1 MVSNAKKTFYKEYYK
16 ITNRIYADHIIWSA
30 KDREHAWRKGQI
42 NTSKTERVVFITAQY
57 CGLLAAG
64 ILFETGNSQ
73 YGIFGYVMFL
83 LSLLITDFSIT
94 KIELLYQLFTHN
106 SLYASLL
113 YKAFSGK
120 IDGFWCLIQPK
131 VKKKVSGFVR
141 INRNKFIVKYR
152 VVFRKKHE
160 GVSIIISPFHIRVK
174 TEKHNTVF
182 NDTKVTITQLADGV
196 SEVLNSL

>member
-1 MVSNAKKTFYKEYYK
+1 MNRLAFYKEYYQ
-16 ITNRIYADHIIWSA
+16 ITNQIYADHTIWSA
-30 KDREHAWRKGQI
+30 KDREQTWRKGQI
-42 NTSKTERVVFITAQY
+42 NTSKKERAVFIAAQY

-64 ILFETGNSQ
+64 ILFVTGNSQ
-73 YGIFGYVMFL
+73 YGIIGCVMFL
-83 LSLLITDFSIT
+83 LSLLVTDFSIT

-141 INRNKFIVKYR
+141 INRNKFIAKYR